1 MRFKG
6 KLKVKGK
13 GKPVKEK
20 RFNLSIQTETVL
32 KLCFFCALIVSTPH
46 TFELLYRLEHG
57 EEWFRWIKAGAGA
70 FVLDIAA
77 GVFLHIAASFIY
89 RLETTITSAAFGL
102 LFGFSIFWINW
113 LYYGPAEWGIA
124 ALVPFASVAFSVV
137 WAMLSMGKEVKHL
150 ALTGE
155 THEGLTVATQF
166 NLYQNVETKV
176 EALDPHPSE
185 ITALLEETAPKVL
198 TAQERR
204 VEIGKVEGDI
214 NKSELAR
221 RFGVSVTTISKDLE
235 VIARR

>member
-1 MRFKG
+1 MKI
-6 KLKVKGK
+6 KNL
-13 GKPVKEK
+13 
-20 RFNLSIQTETVL
+20 NLSIQTETVL

-57 EEWFRWIKAGAGA
+57 DEWFKAIKAGAGA

-77 GVFLHIAASFIY
+77 GVFLHIAASFVY
-89 RLETTITSAAFGL
+89 RLATTITSAIFGG

-137 WAMLSMGKEVKHL
+137 WAMLSMGKGVK
-150 ALTGE
+150 
-155 THEGLTVATQF
+155 HEGLTVATQVNIWPQLVKEEVKPHVLPGESEEL
-166 NLYQNVETKV
+166 NLPK
-176 EALDPHPSE
+176 
-185 ITALLEETAPKVL
+185 LLEETAPKVL

-204 VEIGKVEGDI
+204 VEIGETVKAGVEI

-235 VIARR
+235 VIARG

>member
-1 MRFKG
+1 
-6 KLKVKGK
+6 LKEGV
-13 GKPVKEK
+13 KPVKAK
-20 RFNLSIQTETVL
+20 NLNLSIQTETVL

-46 TFELLYRLEHG
+46 TFELLYKLEHG

-77 GVFLHIAASFIY
+77 GVFLHIAASFLY
-89 RLETTITSAAFGL
+89 QKPTTAMSAAFGL

-124 ALVPFASVAFSVV
+124 ALVPFASIAFSVI
-137 WAMLSMGKEVKHL
+137 WAMLSMIKRVKHVDL
-150 ALTGE
+150 IGE

-204 VEIGKVEGDI
+204 VEVAKLTGEM
-214 NKSELAR
+214 NKSKLAR
-221 RFGVSVTTISKDLE
+221 KFGVSVTTISKDLE
-235 VIARR
+235 VIARG